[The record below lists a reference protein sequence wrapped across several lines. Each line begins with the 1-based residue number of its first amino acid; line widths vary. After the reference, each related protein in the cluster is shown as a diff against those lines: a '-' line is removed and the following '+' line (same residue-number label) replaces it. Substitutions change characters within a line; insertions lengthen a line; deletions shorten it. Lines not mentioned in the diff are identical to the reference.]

1 MEPLTSTAAAD
12 AAPASARAVRPWLAR
27 VQPGL
32 FGIALGTLGLA
43 GTWLKMQPLIGEVA
57 RTIFSA
63 LLTAGA
69 TVLVIVFVLWMAKV
83 VRHLDVVRQEWTHP
97 VQGPLLALLPV
108 STLLLVTLLAPFE
121 ADGRV
126 AATMVVLAALV
137 LQFAIAWEVVAL
149 LSTGRM
155 PADLVTPALYLP
167 IVPGGLVGAMALA
180 AIGYPGWAALLFG
193 SGVGGWA
200 LLEARILHQLFAG
213 PLPAP
218 IRPTLGIEIAPAAVS
233 TLAAATLWPQLP
245 ADALMVCLGVACGPV
260 IAVLTRWRWW
270 SDVPFSVGFWSFSFP
285 VAALAAATIEAVRRG
300 GWPEWVAWTAVGVAS
315 AIIGFLA
322 VRTLL
327 LLLRG
332 RLLPPS

>member
-1 MEPLTSTAAAD
+1 VNPAPSTTAAH
-12 AAPASARAVRPWLAR
+12 AAPPGARTVRPWLAR
-27 VQPGL
+27 VPPGL

-43 GTWLKMQPLIGEVA
+43 GTWLKMQPLVGDVA
-57 RTIFSA
+57 QTIYSA
-63 LLTAGA
+63 LLLAGA
-69 TVLVIVFVLWMAKV
+69 TVLAVVFGLWMAKV
-83 VRHLDVVRQEWTHP
+83 VRHFDVVRQEFVHP

-126 AATMVVLAALV
+126 AATMVVVAALA

-155 PADLVTPALYLP
+155 PAELVTPALYLP

-200 LLEARILHQLFAG
+200 LLQARILHQLFAG

-218 IRPTLGIEIAPAAVS
+218 IRPTLGIEIAPASVS
-233 TLAAATLWPQLP
+233 TLAAAALWPQLP
-245 ADALMVCLGVACGPV
+245 ADALMVCLGIACGPV

-285 VAALAAATIEAVRRG
+285 VAALAAAIVEAVRRG
-300 GWPEWVAWTAVGVAS
+300 GWSTWVAWIAVAIAS
-315 AIIGFLA
+315 AIIGCLA
-322 VRTLL
+322 LRTLWL
-327 LLLRG
+327 LVRG
-332 RLLPPS
+332 RLLPSP